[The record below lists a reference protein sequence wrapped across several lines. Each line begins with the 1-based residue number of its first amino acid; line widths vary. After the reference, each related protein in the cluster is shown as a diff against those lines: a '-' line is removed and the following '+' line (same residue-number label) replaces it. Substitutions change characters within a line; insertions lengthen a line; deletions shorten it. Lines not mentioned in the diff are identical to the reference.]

1 MENKQNQSITIDNTY
16 LVAVL
21 QNEVNRL
28 MQENVHLKA
37 YIEQLANV
45 ETETTQAE

>member
-1 MENKQNQSITIDNTY
+1 MDKQNQGITIENDY

-21 QNEVNRL
+21 QNEVNKL

-37 YIEQLANV
+37 YIEQLAN
-45 ETETTQAE
+45 EKNESTQSE